1 MNSKILRISPNRL
14 GNDAS
19 RPVQMTAMYALE
31 KALQNASISYVRAF
45 AVDALN
51 EKSFTRD
58 Y

>member
-1 MNSKILRISPNRL
+1 LNSKIMRIIPNRL
-14 GNDAS
+14 GSETS
-19 RPVQMTAMYALE
+19 RPVQMTTMYALE
-31 KALQNASISYVRAF
+31 KALQNTSISYVRAF

>member
-1 MNSKILRISPNRL
+1 MNSKIMRINPNSL
-14 GNDAS
+14 GS
-19 RPVQMTAMYALE
+19 ETSCSVQMTAMYALE

-45 AVDALN
+45 AADALN

>member
-1 MNSKILRISPNRL
+1 MRISPNRL
-14 GNDAS
+14 GDDAS
-19 RPVQMTAMYALE
+19 RPVQMTAMYAFE
-31 KALQNASISYVRAF
+31 KALQNTSISYVRAF

>member
-1 MNSKILRISPNRL
+1 MNSKIMRIIPNRL
-14 GNDAS
+14 GNETS
-19 RPVQMTAMYALE
+19 CPVQMTTMYALE
-31 KALQNASISYVRAF
+31 KALQNTSIAYVRAF